1 MSKANIMTTHCGYI
15 AIIGRPNVGKS
26 TLLNALL
33 GKKLSITSRKPQT
46 TRHRIVG
53 VKTIKHT
60 QYVYVDTPGIHE
72 VEPKLLNQHLNR
84 TAISALKDVDVIVWV
99 IDALHWSSE
108 DEFILEKLKKRQVPI
123 IVAINKTDK
132 LEDKKDILTQLT
144 EFSVK
149 LPQADCIPVSAKKS
163 YNLEKLEKIIQSRLP
178 ESNFYFD
185 EDAVTDRSESFICAE
200 MIREKLI
207 RLLGKELPY
216 ATTVA
221 VQSMEKKKN
230 ILHIN
235 ALIWVEKEGQKKI
248 VIGEEG
254 QMIKMIGQ
262 RARLSMEKYFGQKIF
277 LALWVKVKAR
287 WTENERILR
296 DILQ

>member
-1 MSKANIMTTHCGYI
+1 MTTHCGYI

-46 TRHRIVG
+46 TRHRILG
-53 VKTIKHT
+53 VKTLNNT
-60 QYVYVDTPGIHE
+60 QYIYVDTPGIHE
-72 VEPKLLNQHLNR
+72 AEPKLINQYLNR
-84 TAISALKDVDVIVWV
+84 TAISALKDVDIVIWV
-99 IDALHWSSE
+99 VDALHWSSE
-108 DEFILEKLKKRQVPI
+108 DEFILEKVKKLQISLLV
-123 IVAINKTDK
+123 VINKTDK
-132 LEDKKDILTQLT
+132 VDNKEDILKLLT
-144 EFSVK
+144 EFSEK
-149 LPQADCIPVSAKKS
+149 LPQAECVPISAKKS
-163 YNLEKLEKIIQSRLP
+163 YNLEKLEKIIQSKLP
-178 ESNFYFD
+178 ESTFFFD
-185 EDAVTDRSESFICAE
+185 ENAITDRSESFICAE
-200 MIREKLI
+200 MIREKLV

-221 VQSMEKKKN
+221 IQSMEKKKN
-230 ILHIN
+230 ILHIS
-235 ALIWVEKEGQKKI
+235 AVIWVEKEGQKKI
-248 VIGEEG
+248 VIGEQG

-262 RARLSMEKYFGQKIF
+262 HSRLSMEKYFDQKIF